1 MVIVIIIC
9 GINISEKEEAD
20 LAEDLWED
28 GQTFS
33 IDEYDLY
40 VDRQMNYIKG
50 ELKSEVETGVIK
62 YFDVKIYFD
71 DLEDDLDMR
80 TIIDLLNDTNNNK
93 MLGILHAMA
102 GMIHNNTF

>member
-1 MVIVIIIC
+1 MIKILGVDIH
-9 GINISEKEEAD
+9 EKEEAD

-33 IDEYDLY
+33 IYEYEIY
-40 VDRQMNYIKG
+40 IDRQMNTIKG
-50 ELKSEVETGVIK
+50 ELKSEVETGVFK
-62 YFDVKIYFD
+62 YFDVDIYFD

-80 TIIDLLNDTNNNK
+80 TLIDLLNDTQNNK
-93 MLGILHAMA
+93 LLGILHAMA

>member
-1 MVIVIIIC
+1 MIKIC
-9 GINISEKEEAD
+9 GVNISEREVDEPD
-20 LAEDLWED
+20 LAEDLWEE

-33 IDEYDLY
+33 IAEYDLY
-40 VDRQMNYIKG
+40 IDRQMNFIMG

-80 TIIDLLNDTNNNK
+80 TLIDLLNDTQNNK
-93 MLGILHAMA
+93 LLGILHAMA